1 MKNFLLV
8 LFLIVTVA
16 MSATTIYDIQYTTD
30 AGADGTYPSPLVD
43 QDVTVQGVVTA
54 INANLQSGAQIGKFF
69 ISQPEGGAWK
79 GIYIFNWDVAVALG
93 DMVEVTG
100 TVIEYFG
107 YTELTYCDVTILSSG
122 NPVPNPSIV
131 TTGQIAGGMVA
142 ESYEG
147 CLVKV
152 MNVTVTQAADNYGQ
166 WAANDNTGACFFD
179 DLFYVHP
186 EPAVGDTY
194 TSIIGNVNYGYD
206 EYSINPRTMDDVQ
219 TGPVSNTKKSWGKI
233 KSIYK

>member
-8 LFLIVTVA
+8 LILVMSVA

-30 AGADGTYPSPLVD
+30 PGPNGTYPSPLVG
-43 QDVTVQGVVTA
+43 QDVTVTGVVTA
-54 INANLQSGAQIGKFF
+54 NRANTTAEIGKFF

-79 GIYIFNWDVAVALG
+79 GIYVFHWNTPVQVG

-100 TVIEYFG
+100 TVTEYYG
-107 YTELTYCDVTILSSG
+107 YTELTYCNVTILSSG
-122 NPVPNPSIV
+122 NPVPAPIIV
-131 TTGQIAGGMVA
+131 TTGQIVGGVTA

-152 MNVTVTQAADNYGQ
+152 MNVTVTQAANQYGVFKVT
-166 WAANDNTGACFFD
+166 DNTGACNID
-179 DLFYVHP
+179 DLFYVQP

-194 TSIIGNVNYGYD
+194 TSIIGNVNYSFD
-206 EYSINPRTMDDVQ
+206 EFSINPRTMDDVQ
-219 TGPVSNTKKSWGKI
+219 AGTPVNNTKKSWGKI

>member
-8 LFLIVTVA
+8 ILLIATVA

-30 AGADGTYPSPLVD
+30 AGTDGTYPSPLAG
-43 QDVTVQGVVTA
+43 QEVTVQGVVTA
-54 INANLQSGAQIGKFF
+54 NRANTTGEIGKFF

-79 GIYIFNWDVAVALG
+79 SVYVFNWDVAVELG

-100 TVIEYFG
+100 TVAEYFG
-107 YTELTYCDVTILSSG
+107 YTELTYCDVTVLSSG
-122 NPVPNPSIV
+122 NAVPNPIFV
-131 TTGQIAGGMVA
+131 TTGQISSGMTA

-152 MNVTVTQAADNYGQ
+152 MNVTVTEAADQYGVFMV
-166 WAANDNTGACFFD
+166 NDNTGACNID

-186 EPAVGDTY
+186 EPEVGATY
-194 TSIIGNVNYGYD
+194 TTIIGNVNYGYD
-206 EYSINPRTMDDVQ
+206 EFSINPRTMDDVQ
-219 TGPVSNTKKSWGKI
+219 AGTPVSNNKKSWGKI